1 MRTQVQIAKDLIKRS
16 KELSKKALDG
26 CCPQTY
32 ELMTALL
39 EDVVKF
45 VTENNCTKEHTTMLN
60 SVIKDLLEGQEKDDL
75 LRISDDLGFEL
86 PYVLTEIAKK
96 SLKPE

>member
-1 MRTQVQIAKDLIKRS
+1 MHTQEKIAAGLIERS
-16 KELSKKALDG
+16 KELSKKALNG

-45 VTENNCTKEHTTMLN
+45 VAANNCTREHTTMLN
-60 SVIKDLLEGQEKDDL
+60 TVIRDLLEGQEKDDL

-86 PYVLTEIAKK
+86 PYVLSEIAT
-96 SLKPE
+96 S